1 MSSRIA
7 FLLVVSV
14 AGLSACA
21 FPINRRNTLADEMGY
36 DQPLVEAPVVQIRE
50 FPHSP
55 TVSIVAWA
63 PDEPGYGLSAQ
74 LRRDGSIVLG
84 HQLYVS
90 TYYSGGFSLTNVAR
104 MRHQWRV
111 AQTVVPAKQLL
122 LSTGVSRDPYHC
134 HWGGECSPYEIR
146 GLLVSDDLLRANRDS
161 VAVRVYSRGWEEM
174 VITVH
179 RPLIDAYLA
188 AVDSVSAALRTTW

>member
-1 MSSRIA
+1 MKSRIA
-7 FLLVVSV
+7 LVLGVSV
-14 AGLSACA
+14 ATLSACV
-21 FPINRRNTLADEMGY
+21 FPINRRSNLAAELGY
-36 DQPLVEAPVVQIRE
+36 DQDSVESPVVQIRE

-55 TVSIVAWA
+55 TVSVVAWS
-63 PDEPGYGLSAQ
+63 PDETGYGLSAQ
-74 LRRDGSIVLG
+74 LRRDGSLILG

-104 MRHQWRV
+104 MRNQWRV

-134 HWGGECSPYEIR
+134 YWGGECSPYEIS

-161 VAVRVYSRGWEEM
+161 VAVRLYSRGWEEM

-188 AVDSVSAALRTTW
+188 AVDSVSAALRKTW